1 MTDIRANAR
10 RARELEFN
18 LTGEFSHQQAVQL
31 AELWLP
37 EIRFHEEERF
47 HPVDLEQLF
56 KAPVEV
62 FEGLPPPAREA
73 FLITVSGPA
82 GDRHFTP
89 PVVRNGSTVLL
100 HGGEIDQD
108 LQTTPDGTEKL
119 LDGVDENTL
128 YSHGK
133 SLTRST
139 EFFGAS
145 DTVSGNTVPQPGDP
159 RVPAHP
165 IVVRAEMRF
174 LRDALRHHLQE
185 DPPADSLWGWFD
197 VESEIIRSPEPGHP
211 QDREVKLDILRDLLA
226 GFEAEDL
233 AAQAAA
239 IQRITQRPGW
249 SLHQRAWDAVRF
261 YAFLE
266 FYFVYAYN
274 DYPDYGDWPFVNEH
288 EGDVEGCCV
297 VFDRRDL
304 DQVAARAKPIE
315 DVIAHTVIT
324 SVHEPFNDNDE
335 LKRLPVERD
344 RARDDL
350 VVYVAPGSHATYLS
364 AGTHDVLDWEDI
376 LTDWPGQVGGWQEV
390 VLALLYPAIF
400 PLLLMAAIT
409 EHFVDAEDET
419 TDDGVRTGPD
429 STTPVGGT
437 SFAHELIVTP
447 LSRIGSPPDGDPG
460 DFNLYQAGFEPPEH
474 GLDPC
479 ELARRAYRG
488 KWGAHEGTPDR
499 SSQWE
504 DKTARYF
511 RKFVASGEITGD
523 VIL

>member
-1 MTDIRANAR
+1 MTDLRENAD
-10 RARELEFN
+10 RARALGFN
-18 LTGEFSHQQAVQL
+18 LTGQLSHERVTQL

-47 HPVDLEQLF
+47 HPIDLERLF
-56 KAPVEV
+56 KVPVEV
-62 FEGLPPPAREA
+62 LAGLSPAAREA
-73 FLITVSGPA
+73 FLITVSGA
-82 GDRHFTP
+82 VGDQHFAP

-100 HGGEIDQD
+100 HGGDINAN
-108 LQTTPDGTEKL
+108 LQAPPGTDGTETL
-119 LDGVDENTL
+119 LDGVDENTV

-133 SLTRST
+133 SLTRSI

-159 RVPAHP
+159 RVPRHD
-165 IVVRAEMRF
+165 IVVRTEMRF
-174 LRDALRHHLQE
+174 LLDALRHYLQ
-185 DPPADSLWGWFD
+185 DSPPVDSLWGWFD
-197 VESEIIRSPEPGHP
+197 VESVIIRSPEPVYP
-211 QDREVKLDILRDLLA
+211 ADRDEKLAILHDLVE
-226 GFEAEDL
+226 GFEAGDEPQ
-233 AAQAAA
+233 QASA
-239 IQRITQRPGW
+239 IQRITQHIGW

-266 FYFVYAYN
+266 FSFVYAYN

-304 DQVAARAKPIE
+304 DRVAADPTANPIE
-315 DVIAHTVIT
+315 QVIAHTVIT
-324 SVHEPFNDNDE
+324 SVHEPWNDNDE
-335 LKRLPVERD
+335 LKKLPVERD

-364 AGTHDVLDWEDI
+364 PGTHDVLDWEDI
-376 LTDWPGQVGGWQEV
+376 LTDWPGEITSGWKEVIVG
-390 VLALLYPAIF
+390 LLYPLLF
-400 PLLLMAAIT
+400 PFLLIAATI

-419 TDDGVRTGPD
+419 TDDGARTGPTT
-429 STTPVGGT
+429 TTPVGGT

-447 LSRIGSPPDGDPG
+447 LSSIDGG
-460 DFNLYQAGFEPPEH
+460 RNLYQAGFDPPEN
-474 GLDPC
+474 GLDPS

-488 KWGAHEGTPDR
+488 KWGAHDETSDH

-511 RKFVASGEITGD
+511 RKFVESGEITGD
-523 VIL
+523 MII